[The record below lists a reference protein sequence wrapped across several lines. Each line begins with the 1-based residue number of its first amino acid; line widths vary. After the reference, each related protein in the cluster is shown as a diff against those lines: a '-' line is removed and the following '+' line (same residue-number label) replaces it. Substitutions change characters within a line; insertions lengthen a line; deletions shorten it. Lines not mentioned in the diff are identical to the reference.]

1 MAYVT
6 EKIHGISNE
15 DDDSQYESMSEELS
29 SLESG
34 AIYLRPPVPIQQAE
48 NNWPLL
54 TVSKGFFEGAMMSRG
69 KSQVAAAL
77 APEDDGG
84 ATADGWGNDEELG
97 IDEEGE
103 EEGVDT
109 ENAAEGEESA
119 AWDVEDV
126 DLPPELEATTT
137 PNEDGYYSPPTKG
150 APPSQLWVSN
160 SSLAVD
166 HILAGSF
173 ESAFR
178 LLNNQYGV
186 VEFGPYQSL
195 FLNAYSRSRTSYA
208 CLPNIPS
215 SYGFPQRNWKDATPK
230 TCAPAVG
237 LHLAELVQR
246 LQVCYQ
252 LTTAGKFVEAIEK
265 LQAILLS
272 VPLLVVDTRQDVAEA
287 KQLIHICREYI
298 LGLKMETERKNLPK
312 STLEEQ
318 KRSCEMAAYFTHC
331 NLQPVHQ
338 ILTLRIAA
346 NIFFKLKN
354 YKTAASF
361 ARRLLELGPK
371 PEHAQQVRKI
381 LQVLSFSIDM

>member
-1 MAYVT
+1 
-6 EKIHGISNE
+6 
-15 DDDSQYESMSEELS
+15 MSEELS
-29 SLESG
+29 SLENG

-69 KSQVAAAL
+69 KSQIAAAL
-77 APEDDGG
+77 APEDDTGV
-84 ATADGWGNDEELG
+84 TADAWGNDEELG
-97 IDEEGE
+97 IDDEEGIDAE
-103 EEGVDT
+103 I
-109 ENAAEGEESA
+109 AAEGEESA
-119 AWDVEDV
+119 GWDVEDV
-126 DLPPELEATTT
+126 DLPPELEAAATT
-137 PNEDGYYSPPTKG
+137 NEDGYYSPPTKG
-150 APPSQLWVSN
+150 ISSVQHWINNSQFV
-160 SSLAVD
+160 VD

-178 LLNNQYGV
+178 LLNNQVGV

-195 FLNAYSRSRTSYA
+195 FLNTYARSRTSYT

-215 SYGFPQRNWKDATPK
+215 LYGYPQRNWKDATPK
-230 TCAPAVG
+230 TGVPAVG
-237 LHLAELVQR
+237 LHLTDLVQR

-252 LTTAGKFVEAIEK
+252 LTTGGKFPEAIEK

-272 VPLLVVDTRQDVAEA
+272 VPLLVVDTRQDIAEA
-287 KQLIHICREYI
+287 QQLIQICREYI

-312 STLEEQ
+312 ATLAEQ
-318 KRSCEMAAYFTHC
+318 KRICEMAAYFTHC

-338 ILTLRIAA
+338 ILTLRIAV
-346 NIFFKLKN
+346 NMFFKLKN

-371 PEHAQQVRKI
+371 SDLAQQVRKI
-381 LQVLSFSIDM
+381 LQVFFSQIYFVFYL